1 MKGFKIRGI
10 SIILIVILVVII
22 GSVVASLYIALT
34 PPPTPTP
41 TPTPTPI
48 STPTLS
54 PSPPPSPALTPT
66 PSPTPS
72 PPPPP
77 TPTPKPT
84 ETRYDIEVAFPNLSF
99 NRPVGIYHAGDG
111 TDRLFVLEQE
121 GMIYVFENLED
132 VNTATIFL
140 DIREKVNAKGNEE
153 GLLGLAF
160 HPNLISNSFLY
171 VYYTADDPRRS
182 VIARYKVSWENPN
195 KGDKESEQIL
205 LEIPQPY
212 SNHNGGQL
220 AFGPDGHLYIAL
232 GDGGAAGDPRGNSQD
247 PSTLLGSILRI
258 DVNSRSKA
266 MNYRIPSDNPFVGN
280 TLGYREE
287 IYVYG
292 LRNPWRFSFDPV
304 TGWLWT
310 GDVGQN
316 RMEEIDIVEKGKNYG
331 WNIMEGNLCYS
342 PSKNCN
348 NTGLEPP
355 IWVYSRDQGI
365 SITGGFVYRGLELP
379 ELIGSYIYGD
389 FGSGRIWALRY
400 DGVNDP
406 VNKELL
412 NTDLKIASFGI
423 DQKNE
428 LYICAFDGKIYKLLI
443 MPG

>member
-266 MNYRIPSDNPFVGN
+266 MNYRIPSDNAYF
-280 TLGYREE
+280 T
-287 IYVYG
+287 
-292 LRNPWRFSFDPV
+292 
-304 TGWLWT
+304 
-310 GDVGQN
+310 
-316 RMEEIDIVEKGKNYG
+316 
-331 WNIMEGNLCYS
+331 
-342 PSKNCN
+342 
-348 NTGLEPP
+348 
-355 IWVYSRDQGI
+355 
-365 SITGGFVYRGLELP
+365 
-379 ELIGSYIYGD
+379 
-389 FGSGRIWALRY
+389 
-400 DGVNDP
+400 
-406 VNKELL
+406 
-412 NTDLKIASFGI
+412 
-423 DQKNE
+423 
-428 LYICAFDGKIYKLLI
+428 
-443 MPG
+443 